1 MDKKSLETFQAW
13 AQENLVTR
21 KGAAKITG
29 QSYAGFSQAIN
40 RKVLTPFLEFDGE
53 PATSLV
59 RLYLKSDVEKY
70 AEQLK
75 EKKTETAISRFLSCI
90 ILKTIINNFYN
101 GGSMN
106 KKYIVAIGSILLI
119 VLTIIAFTVSN
130 KTETQSQNTVQS
142 TTTSQSSELAVYPS
156 LNSLREKYGQ
166 DLIDLGS
173 SQITTVL
180 FEKKNVAFITSEK
193 ENDIEF
199 PLTVTDKE
207 KNLFQFLV
215 SNIPLII

>member
-75 EKKTETAISRFLSCI
+75 EKRQKR
-90 ILKTIINNFYN
+90 
-101 GGSMN
+101 
-106 KKYIVAIGSILLI
+106 
-119 VLTIIAFTVSN
+119 
-130 KTETQSQNTVQS
+130 Q
-142 TTTSQSSELAVYPS
+142 
-156 LNSLREKYGQ
+156 
-166 DLIDLGS
+166 
-173 SQITTVL
+173 
-180 FEKKNVAFITSEK
+180 
-193 ENDIEF
+193 
-199 PLTVTDKE
+199 
-207 KNLFQFLV
+207 
-215 SNIPLII
+215 